1 MPRAVRGAPV
11 HGTSSATSSTPALHA
26 CGSQSSSHPQGVES
40 LRGQDTQGA
49 PGGTAVRWAAAV
61 APHTGTAL
69 CRALQPP
76 IQPEHQSPNKESAPF
91 CSLIKPIL
99 YLTS

>member
-1 MPRAVRGAPV
+1 M
-11 HGTSSATSSTPALHA
+11 
-26 CGSQSSSHPQGVES
+26 
-40 LRGQDTQGA
+40 
-49 PGGTAVRWAAAV
+49 RWAAAV